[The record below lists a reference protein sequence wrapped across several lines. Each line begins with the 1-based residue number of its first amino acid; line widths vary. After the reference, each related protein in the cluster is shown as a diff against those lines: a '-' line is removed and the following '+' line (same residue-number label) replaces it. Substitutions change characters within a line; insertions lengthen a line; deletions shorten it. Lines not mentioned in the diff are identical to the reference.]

1 MARLKI
7 VSLFCGCGGMDL
19 GALGGFN
26 FLGKEY
32 TRHNT
37 EIVYA
42 ADFDE
47 YCTQI
52 YNENFEHKCLVKDVR
67 DIKMEEIPDC
77 DILMGGFPCQS
88 FSISAQNPPRL
99 GYKDERGMLFFEM
112 VKILKAKQPRFFIA
126 ENVKGLLSANKGKA
140 FPMILKEF
148 ESAGYKIVYKL
159 LNASEYGVPQKRERV
174 IIVGFR
180 DEEDIAK
187 FRYPNK
193 VKLADRK
200 VLGDVLVEDENRN
213 ERLFFSE
220 RAVAGMMAVREKMN
234 KGRAMNVNEPCN
246 TISAHLA
253 KVSLNSTDPV
263 FMVDGRYRRFSTREA
278 ARIQSFPDAFKLEV
292 VSQGRQYKAIGNAV
306 PPVLMWNVM
315 KQIQSVVSNK
325 TKTVRVSNDTLELN
339 DSFSS
344 GNWVQLS
351 FLDMLDQLE
360 GVNSEVMMVRED
372 EPVGY
377 GRYRAT
383 MYQTN
388 LHEKFYIARGNVFDV
403 ESFWADGVAAFVKG
417 GFNNISASYDEFK
430 ATPHEGVHVVEYL
443 YNNPGTTDP
452 TPENVNDLVADALN
466 SLVEKGAK
474 VVTMPPIN
482 IVGVKAEV
490 KDALT
495 AQAIVA
501 WLKDNGEKINRL
513 IIVDKE
519 A

>member
-1 MARLKI
+1 
-7 VSLFCGCGGMDL
+7 MDL
-19 GALGGFN
+19 GALGGFI

-32 TRHNT
+32 VRHNT

-42 ADFDE
+42 VDFDK

-52 YNENFEHKCLVKDVR
+52 YNENFEHKCVVKDVR

-148 ESAGYKIVYKL
+148 ESAGYKVVYKL
-159 LNASEYGVPQKRERV
+159 LNASEYGIPQKRERV

-180 DEEDIAK
+180 NEEDVAK
-187 FRYPNK
+187 FRYPDK

-200 VLGDVLVEDENRN
+200 VLGDVLVEDENHN
-213 ERLFFSE
+213 EKLFFSE

-234 KGRAMNVNEPCN
+234 KGRAMNINEPCN

-263 FMVDGRYRRFSTREA
+263 FMVEGRFRRFSPREA
-278 ARIQSFPDAFKLEV
+278 ARIQSFPDTFKLDV
-292 VSQGRQYKAIGNAV
+292 VSHIRQYRAIGNAV

-315 KQIQSVVSNK
+315 KQIKSVEGNK
-325 TKTVRVSNDTLELN
+325 TNVTKYSCDTSDLSR
-339 DSFSS
+339 SFVN

-351 FLDMLDQLE
+351 FLDMLDKFE
-360 GVNSEVMMVRED
+360 GIDSEVMMVRED

-377 GRYRAT
+377 GRYRAP
-383 MYQTN
+383 MYQSN
-388 LHEKFYIARGNVFDV
+388 LHDKFYIARGNAFDYKA
-403 ESFWADGVAAFVKG
+403 FWADGVAAFVKG
-417 GFNNISASYDEFK
+417 GFNGLTASYQ
-430 ATPHEGVHVVEYL
+430 AMMNQPHDDVHIVEYL
-443 YNNPGTTDP
+443 YNNSGVEDP
-452 TPENVNDLVADALN
+452 TPENVNTIVANVFDT
-466 SLVEKGAK
+466 LVEKGAQTI
-474 VVTMPPIN
+474 VMPPIN
-482 IVGVKAEV
+482 IVGVKPVE

-495 AQAIVA
+495 AKAVVA
-501 WLKDNGEKINRL
+501 WLEKNSEKINRV
-513 IIVDKE
+513 IIADI